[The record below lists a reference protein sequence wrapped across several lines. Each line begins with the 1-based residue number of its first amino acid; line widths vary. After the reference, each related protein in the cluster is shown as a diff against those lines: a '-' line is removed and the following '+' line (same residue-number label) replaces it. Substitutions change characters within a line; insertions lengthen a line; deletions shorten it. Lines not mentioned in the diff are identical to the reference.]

1 MMDST
6 LARIARLESVAETTS
21 EHLAVIEQDVAVIR
35 PNYATKADIA
45 ASEATLL
52 KWMIGT
58 AITLA
63 SLAFAA
69 AKVIN

>member
-6 LARIARLESVAETTS
+6 LARVVRLESVAENTS
-21 EHLAVIEQDVAVIR
+21 EHLATIERDVAVIR
-35 PNYATKADIA
+35 SNYATKADMA
-45 ASEATLL
+45 ASEATIL

-58 AITLA
+58 AITLV

-69 AKVIN
+69 AKIIN

>member
-1 MMDST
+1 MDST
-6 LARIARLESVAETTS
+6 LARIARLESVAENTS
-21 EHLAVIEQDVAVIR
+21 EQLAVIERDVAVIR
-35 PNYATKADIA
+35 SNYATKADIA

-58 AITLA
+58 AITLV

-69 AKVIN
+69 AKIIN

>member
-6 LARIARLESVAETTS
+6 LVRIGRLESVAENTS
-21 EHLAVIEQDVAVIR
+21 GHLAAIERDVAVIR
-35 PNYATKADIA
+35 SNYATKADIA
-45 ASEATLL
+45 ASEATIL

-58 AITLA
+58 AITLV

>member
-6 LARIARLESVAETTS
+6 LARIARLESVAENTS
-21 EHLAVIEQDVAVIR
+21 EYLAVIERDVAVIR
-35 PNYATKADIA
+35 SNYATKADIA

-52 KWMIGT
+52 KWMTGT
-58 AITLA
+58 AITLV

-69 AKVIN
+69 AKIIN